1 MIAAGPSIL
10 VAHPSVKAANLKEFI
25 ELARA
30 KPGSL
35 NFGSSGIGSTPHLAV
50 ELLRQM
56 TKTDM
61 VHVPYSN
68 VRSN

>member
-1 MIAAGPSIL
+1 LLL
-10 VAHPSVKAANLKEFI
+10 VAHPSVKATSLEEFI

-30 KPGSL
+30 KPGLL

-50 ELLRQM
+50 ERLRQL

-61 VHVPYSN
+61 LHVPYK
-68 VRSN
+68 RSAPP